1 MKLVQIILFAVLF
14 LSQEPELD
22 TEFEPIEIY
31 NIVLILL
38 GILLII
44 IILVYILL
52 TSREE

>member
-14 LSQEPELD
+14 LSQEPELE

-38 GILLII
+38 GVLLII
-44 IILVYILL
+44 ISSRINTVYKMF
-52 TSREE
+52 S